1 MEVMPWEVLLRNA
14 RKKCESTNTGSCWL
28 APDIREGKND
38 GDDIRIIFA
47 KEKAPR
53 KDQKARCLSCPVII
67 LFL

>member
-14 RKKCESTNTGSCWL
+14 RKKCEGTNTGSCWL
-28 APDIREGKND
+28 APDIKEGKND
-38 GDDIRIIFA
+38 GDDTRTIFA

-53 KDQKARCLSCPVII
+53 KDQKARCLSCSVII

>member
-14 RKKCESTNTGSCWL
+14 RKRCEGTNTGSCWL
-28 APDIREGKND
+28 APDIKEGRND
-38 GDDIRIIFA
+38 GDDIRTIFA

-53 KDQKARCLSCPVII
+53 KDQKARCLSCPFIM